1 MTKLRLYPIIIRKG
15 VNKMSKSYLGNK
27 DVFSANL
34 TYYIEKSHLTQ
45 KEVAKKIG
53 VTESSITDWVTK
65 RHYPR
70 LDKIQLLAE
79 VFGVK
84 PTDLVEPLDLSQKT
98 IDEKKQLVLDLFDRI
113 PDGNKE
119 IAIKM
124 LQTLTGNQ

>member
-1 MTKLRLYPIIIRKG
+1 
-15 VNKMSKSYLGNK
+15 MSKSYLGNK

>member
-1 MTKLRLYPIIIRKG
+1 MGKG
-15 VNKMSKSYLGNK
+15 VNNMSKSYLGDK

-34 TYYIEKSHLTQ
+34 VHYIEKSHLTQ

-79 VFGVK
+79 VFGIK
-84 PTDLVEPLDLSQKT
+84 MTDLVEPPELS
-98 IDEKKQLVLDLFDRI
+98 KKSIGDKEQLVLDLFHKI

-124 LQTLTGNQ
+124 LQTLIDNE

>member
-1 MTKLRLYPIIIRKG
+1 
-15 VNKMSKSYLGNK
+15 VNEMSKSYLGDK

-34 TYYIEKSHLTQ
+34 VYYIEKSHLTQ

-79 VFGVK
+79 AFGIK
-84 PTDLVEPLDLSQKT
+84 MTDLVEPLDLSKKSISDQEQLILDLFHKVP
-98 IDEKKQLVLDLFDRI
+98 DEKKEFL
-113 PDGNKE
+113 
-119 IAIKM
+119 IKM
-124 LQTLTGNQ
+124 IQAASDN